1 MVRVQHVRATL
12 PRRRNARWLGVL
24 ENDVGRPE
32 GDWARRIAMTH
43 LGNGLSNAEHHEDAL
58 SVQEAELAM
67 MRRIGAPEE
76 SILVAQGNLAIT
88 YGALGRP
95 EALGMKQDVYT
106 GYLKLMGEEHETTL
120 MAASNYA
127 NLLLDLRRFEE
138 VRSLL
143 RKMIPVTRRAR
154 DNLRHAQDEVE
165 LRAGATWTKVPLL
178 MITARPWELESV
190 AHSWKRIFGPAH
202 PETPGV
208 QGAKYGAGAGRKS
221 GRREYLEYLAPPARH
236 RRDA

>member
-1 MVRVQHVRATL
+1 
-12 PRRRNARWLGVL
+12 
-24 ENDVGRPE
+24 
-32 GDWARRIAMTH
+32 MTH
-43 LGNGLSNAEHHEDAL
+43 LGNGLSNAECHADAL
-58 SVQEAELAM
+58 SVKEAELAM

-138 VRSLL
+138 ARSVL
-143 RKMIPVTRRAR
+143 RKMIPVARRALGEGAV
-154 DNLRHAQDEVE
+154 NTLRMRWIYA
-165 LRAGATWTKVPLL
+165 RAL
-178 MITARPWELESV
+178 
-190 AHSWKRIFGPAH
+190 
-202 PETPGV
+202 
-208 QGAKYGAGAGRKS
+208 
-221 GRREYLEYLAPPARH
+221 YLSLIH
-236 RRDA
+236 I